1 MAYNEILAKR
11 IRAKLKPQRGI
22 VEKAM
27 FGGIGFLLRG
37 NMACGVHGDDMIVRL
52 GERDFEAA
60 LKVPGARVFDMT
72 GRPMKGWVL
81 VSAAGYK
88 SDASLEAWI
97 KKSLV
102 MAKSLPAKEFP

>member
-1 MAYNEILAKR
+1 
-11 IRAKLKPQRGI
+11 
-22 VEKAM
+22 
-27 FGGIGFLLRG
+27 
-37 NMACGVHGDDMIVRL
+37 
-52 GERDFEAA
+52 
-60 LKVPGARVFDMT
+60 MT